1 MKLLPPLSR
10 KALLL
15 SVAVCTCVAAS
26 CSRGQVAE
34 DKPAETVPVQELVAQ
49 ADRYYAARDKI
60 ENAREAV
67 AVMRRARMSD
77 YGNYEVVWKL
87 SKYNYYLGV
96 HESDDK
102 SKLDAFRE
110 GIAAGQAA
118 VRLAPDKP
126 EGHFWLGAN
135 LGARGEAQGPIYA
148 LPDIPQ
154 IRNEMETVIKLDE
167 GYEGGS
173 AYLALGQI
181 DLELPELMGGD
192 RKRAVEELE
201 KGVKVADD
209 NALLRLRLAEAYY
222 ETKRHADARAQAE
235 AVLKMKPDP
244 DYKPEYDQAAEGARQ
259 LLRKLS

>member
-1 MKLLPPLSR
+1 MKLFLPHLSR

-102 SKLDAFRE
+102 PKLDAFRE

-118 VRLAPDKP
+118 VKLAPDRP

-135 LGARGEAQGPIYA
+135 LGARGEVQGPLYA

-154 IRNEMETVIKLDE
+154 IRSEMETVIKLDE
-167 GYEGGS
+167 SYEGGS
-173 AYLALGQI
+173 AYLALGQL
-181 DLELPELMGGD
+181 DLELPELMAATASAPS
-192 RKRAVEELE
+192 RNWRRA
-201 KGVKVADD
+201 
-209 NALLRLRLAEAYY
+209 
-222 ETKRHADARAQAE
+222 
-235 AVLKMKPDP
+235 
-244 DYKPEYDQAAEGARQ
+244 
-259 LLRKLS
+259 